1 MRAKRQGFTLVEL
14 VVVIAIL
21 GILAAAAIPRFV
33 NYTSQARGAAM
44 DGLGGALRSSVA
56 LVQSKYIATGQI
68 TSPVTLANGNPVT
81 VSTGANGGI
90 PTQDAAGIVAAVNV
104 QGFTFTAG
112 TGVWDFQSGAVAGCK
127 VTYDGTTGDVAID
140 KSAC

>member
-104 QGFTFTAG
+104 QGFSFTAG
-112 TGVWDFQSGAVAGCK
+112 TGVWDFQSGAIAGCN
-127 VTYDGTTGDVAID
+127 VTYDGATGDVAIV
-140 KSAC
+140 KGGC